1 MLTSIIILNW
11 NDGVENCFAAIRSAL
26 QQDYENKE
34 IIFVDNGSTDNSLQA
49 VKQEFPFLKFIESK
63 INLGCPGG
71 RNIGVSSAQGELI
84 FFLETDAVWASS
96 DVVSGVVSIF
106 NKYPKIG
113 ALYIRVDGYLSGKT
127 DPPLDKAISKTT
139 QNGLYLS
146 SSFRGGAS
154 AIRKKLFNTIG
165 QFPADF
171 FRQYEERY
179 VSLLIYQNGFKV
191 AYWPERVLLHKG
203 SDYLGK
209 SESVVKYNCI
219 NELKTILRIYP
230 KNVYFFYFISKSL
243 LWIIRLVR
251 TKNIKLLYTIFIS
264 LDLRFK
270 INVKRD
276 RISLNTLKY
285 VNFIR
290 SEKTSSP
297 LRIE

>member
-146 SSFRGGAS
+146 SSFRGGHL
-154 AIRKKLFNTIG
+154 LFEKNYLI
-165 QFPADF
+165 
-171 FRQYEERY
+171 
-179 VSLLIYQNGFKV
+179 LL
-191 AYWPERVLLHKG
+191 G
-203 SDYLGK
+203 SSQQIFLG
-209 SESVVKYNCI
+209 N
-219 NELKTILRIYP
+219 
-230 KNVYFFYFISKSL
+230 
-243 LWIIRLVR
+243 
-251 TKNIKLLYTIFIS
+251 TKNAMFPY
-264 LDLRFK
+264 
-270 INVKRD
+270 
-276 RISLNTLKY
+276 
-285 VNFIR
+285 
-290 SEKTSSP
+290 
-297 LRIE
+297 